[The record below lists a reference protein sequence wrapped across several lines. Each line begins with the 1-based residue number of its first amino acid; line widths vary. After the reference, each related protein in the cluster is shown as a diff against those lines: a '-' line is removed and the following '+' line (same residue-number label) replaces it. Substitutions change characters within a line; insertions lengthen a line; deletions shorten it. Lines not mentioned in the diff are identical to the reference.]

1 MKLCLGTVQFGMD
14 YGVNHQKKP
23 DLKEAIK
30 LLDYAVD
37 HGIDTIDTANAYG
50 DAEQVVGQFIKQTS
64 VDRNNFR
71 LFSKLKPN
79 ILDNVPQEQWIEVI
93 KNNLTDSLKKLN
105 TEYLDG
111 YLLHSSRYIFNDE
124 IVNILEKFKKEGL
137 VKKIGVSIYE
147 QAEGERALKNPLVD
161 AIQLPFSIFDQR
173 LLKGRFLESINSI
186 EVFSR
191 SAFLQGL
198 ILMDEDKVPVYLE
211 KAKSIIKKIN
221 QICVKENI
229 NRVDLAIN
237 FVKQQKNID
246 YLVFGIDNLEQL
258 KEDIQYFE
266 NDSIDKELLQNIAKE
281 FDDLETEIVMPSLWA
296 KG

>member
-93 KNNLTDSLKKLN
+93 KNNLTDSLKRLN